1 VHANRLRLYRSP
13 RDRVYNAG
21 DTSDRA
27 DSPQTGQSESSSNP
41 VRTEAQ
47 TTTTS
52 AFVPPQA
59 ASDQSHNPQSS
70 ATCNWYPVDKLLAT
84 RVRNKNRQ
92 YKVKWRDANEKPTWQ
107 NASDVSPALIRDFHI
122 HRTLTGRKRR
132 RRQLSY
138 NVDEGQRMVL

>member
-1 VHANRLRLYRSP
+1 MQIAYVSTDRRTIAFIMQATQATEQTARRL
-13 RDRVYNAG
+13 
-21 DTSDRA
+21 
-27 DSPQTGQSESSSNP
+27 DSLN
-41 VRTEAQ
+41 
-47 TTTTS
+47 
-52 AFVPPQA
+52 QA
-59 ASDQSHNPQSS
+59 AILSGLRQRRRPRAHSYHRRQR
-70 ATCNWYPVDKLLAT
+70 VT
-84 RVRNKNRQ
+84 RVTTLNRARHATGTRLTNCLQPVYATKNRK